1 MTSDKHRQAADAA
14 LVEAC
19 RNPVLSPEQWFRA
32 AQVNAL
38 LAIEARL
45 AQIAD
50 RYVDHSDP
58 SYEDARIPA

>member
-1 MTSDKHRQAADAA
+1 MTSNTHRQAAHAA

-50 RYVDHSDP
+50 RCVDQTEPH
-58 SYEDARIPA
+58 RIAIA